1 MKTLITTAILTLTSL
16 FSTEVKQ
23 IETQESSVVYKQE
36 NTSPHNIETT
46 IIYTKAPTPWVKVFN
61 N

>member
-1 MKTLITTAILTLTSL
+1 MYLTIFTIVSFVMPLVSIEQDKDQTTNSVIFEQNHAPCC
-16 FSTEVKQ
+16 
-23 IETQESSVVYKQE
+23 SSQTK
-36 NTSPHNIETT
+36 